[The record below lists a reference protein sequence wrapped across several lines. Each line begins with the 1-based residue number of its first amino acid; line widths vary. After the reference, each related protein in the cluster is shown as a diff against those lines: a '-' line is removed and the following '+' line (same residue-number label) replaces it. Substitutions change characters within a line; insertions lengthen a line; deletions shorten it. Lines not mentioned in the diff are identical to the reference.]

1 MALFLIIEPDEA
13 IRLLYAEIVR
23 RLGHETAFSANGT
36 DPEPDVVLAEPADP
50 KSFET
55 TLRLRLARPDLAIV
69 CASVYEPVHDEI
81 RVLRPSAY
89 LLKPF
94 RLVELTD
101 ALQLALSQKRPL
113 SEWTERVARSG

>member
-23 RLGHETAFSANGT
+23 RLGHETAFSANGN
-36 DPEPDVVLAEPADP
+36 DPPPDVVLAEPADP
-50 KSFET
+50 KSFEA

-69 CASVYEPVHDEI
+69 CASVYAPVQDEI
-81 RVLRPSAY
+81 RALRPSTF

-113 SEWTERVARSG
+113 SK